1 VNYVVL
7 KDYPPFD
14 DPGERLGINRRLN
27 GIGVISIADD
37 MAVRASWP
45 MVRLDALRAP
55 ADRAAFFRVF
65 DDVAAR
71 LAAPPSQ

>member
-1 VNYVVL
+1 MNYVVL